1 MSNDIVKMIDEYL
14 QFNEDRNLEE
24 ASKFLAP
31 NVVLEFPAKVTYGS
45 LQELVA
51 NAKGRYQWVRK
62 HRDRYFVGQD
72 GDTTTVTSI
81 GRLYGVDLNGE
92 PFEDIRY
99 VDVFVIKD
107 GKITEQIVWN
117 DLAETGVVTPLGVR

>member
-1 MSNDIVKMIDEYL
+1 MTQDVVKWIDEYL

-24 ASKFLAP
+24 AAKFLAAD
-31 NVVLEFPAKVTYGS
+31 VVLQFPSGVTYRS

-62 HRDRYFVGQD
+62 HRDRYFVGHD

-81 GRLYGVDLNGE
+81 GRLYGVDLNGQ

-117 DLAETGVVTPLGVR
+117 DLAESGVVTPLGVR

>member
-1 MSNDIVKMIDEYL
+1 MSQDIVKMIDEYL

-31 NVVLEFPAKVTYGS
+31 NVVLQFPAGVTYGS
-45 LQELVA
+45 LQELVTS
-51 NAKGRYQWVRK
+51 AKGRYQWVRK
-62 HRDRYFVGQD
+62 HRDRYFVGHD